1 MTTLRSRASQVASKL
16 RQSSN
21 SGTDART
28 HIQLR
33 NLPHTALPAD
43 LRRTVIRDQ
52 LKGVVD
58 VAIDYHRFC
67 PSGRAYLALS
77 HPEYLDHNLSI
88 LNRSSVS
95 TIPIQAYSS
104 PSPDQVNLNKG
115 MDGNGPRGGVSTSGT
130 HVVIW
135 GFPGKLTAEDVR
147 KHLHGFRLAGTAG
160 GKREVLKIDRETSGN
175 TYSMYSKFL
184 VRAASMAEAH
194 RIVRSMHMTEY
205 EIDQGSKWHIR
216 ARVIY

>member
-1 MTTLRSRASQVASKL
+1 MTALRSRASQAASKL
-16 RQSSN
+16 RKSN
-21 SGTDART
+21 NDART

-33 NLPHTALPAD
+33 NLPRTTLPAD

-67 PSGRAYLALS
+67 PSGRAYLTLS
-77 HPEYLDHNLSI
+77 HPEYLDHDLNI
-88 LNRSSVS
+88 LNRSSIS
-95 TIPIQAYSS
+95 TIPIKAYSS
-104 PSPDQVNLNKG
+104 PSPDQARSNKG
-115 MDGNGPRGGVSTSGT
+115 TNGNGPRGGVSSPGT

-135 GFPGKLTAEDVR
+135 GFPGKLSAEEVR
-147 KHLHGFRLAGTAG
+147 KHMHGFRLAGTAG
-160 GKREVLKIDRETSGN
+160 GKREVLKLDMDTSSN
-175 TYSMYSKFL
+175 AYSMYSKFL

-205 EIDQGSKWHIR
+205 EVDKGLKWQIR